1 MYKIGCIGHAGRH
14 GEFFSRLFN
23 REQMFD
29 GYRFSYVFGEDE
41 ELSDEEKNQR
51 FYHVDAYC
59 PTVDEL
65 IEKSDAV
72 MILTIPGESHLP
84 YALKVIK
91 ARKPVFVDKPFATTY
106 EDAKAITEAARAY
119 DVPLFGGSTLRH
131 LKKLDEIRQLMKE
144 ETFPFVSISYRA
156 DPESPL
162 GLYHYYASHIAEI
175 CISLCGAGYQNIAV
189 SRNGKNICT
198 VVTYPH
204 CSAVLMTTLDT
215 ELVNIHLTG
224 KKSYSFDLNQD
235 ECYIDGAT
243 KFIQMIQTGRPPV
256 PYEEYCQSV
265 RLIQDITCKMNALM
279 YWPPGI
285 RANYAE

>member
-23 REQMFD
+23 REQLFN

-41 ELSDEEKNQR
+41 ELSTEEKNQR
-51 FYHVDAYC
+51 FYDVDAYC
-59 PTVDEL
+59 STAEEL

-72 MILTIPGESHLP
+72 MILTIAGESHLP

-91 ARKPVFVDKPFATTY
+91 AGKPVFVDKPFATTY
-106 EDAKAITEAARAY
+106 EDAKAITEAAQACH
-119 DVPLFGGSTLRH
+119 VPLFGGSTLRH
-131 LKKLDEIRQLMKE
+131 LKKLDEIRQLMKKE
-144 ETFPFVSISYRA
+144 DFPFVSISYRA

-162 GLYHYYASHIAEI
+162 GFYHYYASHIAEI
-175 CISLCGAGYQNIAV
+175 CMSLCGTDYRDITV
-189 SRNGKNICT
+189 SRNEKNVCT
-198 VVTYPH
+198 VIKYPH

-243 KFIQMIQTGRPPV
+243 KFIQMLETGQPPV

-265 RLIQDITCKMNALM
+265 RLIQDITRKMNALV
-279 YWPPGI
+279 W
-285 RANYAE
+285 

>member
-14 GEFFSRLFN
+14 GEFLSRVFN
-23 REQMFD
+23 RDQFFP

-41 ELSDEEKNQR
+41 ELTLEEKNQR
-51 FYHVDAYC
+51 FYEVDGYC
-59 PTVDEL
+59 STVDEL

-84 YALKVIK
+84 YARKVIE
-91 ARKPVFVDKPFATTY
+91 AGKPVFVDKPFATTY
-106 EDAKAITEAARAY
+106 EDAKAITEAARLNR
-119 DVPLFGGSTLRH
+119 VPLFGGSTLRH
-131 LKKLDEIRQLMKE
+131 LKKLEEIRTLIRG
-144 ETFPFVSISYRA
+144 ETFPFICIAYRA

-175 CISLCGAGYQNIAV
+175 CMSLCGTDYRDVTV
-189 SRNGKNICT
+189 SRNGKNVCT
-198 VVTYPH
+198 VVKYPH

-215 ELVNIHLTG
+215 ELVNIHLIG

-243 KFIQMIQTGRPPV
+243 KFIQMLETGQPPV
-256 PYEEYCQSV
+256 PYAEYCHSV
-265 RLIQDITCKMNALM
+265 RLLQDITRKMNALA
-279 YWPPGI
+279 W
-285 RANYAE
+285 